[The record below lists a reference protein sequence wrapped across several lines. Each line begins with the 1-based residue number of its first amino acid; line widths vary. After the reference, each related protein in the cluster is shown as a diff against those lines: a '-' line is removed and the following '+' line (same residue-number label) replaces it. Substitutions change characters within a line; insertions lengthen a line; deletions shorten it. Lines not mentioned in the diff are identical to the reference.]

1 MPALITKFVK
11 VAQSGPTVDG
21 RNIDPQWLRDMAETY
36 DPAVYRAKIW
46 PDHLR
51 FGNNYGSVVALKV
64 EEADGV
70 VSLYASLAVNAQY
83 LWDNQYD
90 QRLSFSIE
98 HLENFAGSGKSYLGG
113 LGVTDSPA
121 SLGTD
126 ELKFSRRASC
136 DGQSASIFAGQPV
149 DASCFSADPACDT
162 AEAPGWFTT
171 FIKKILPSEE
181 PPMDQKQFDAMNK
194 RLEGLEGQ
202 LGEIK
207 SLVEGKFAAAGAEGE
222 PHPDG
227 KQPQGESGQDF
238 SAMSA
243 AFAASIIETAVAPLR
258 QKLDEMD
265 KRFAAA
271 KPGAA
276 VADTTGPADDNTPL
290 I

>member
-149 DASCFSADPACDT
+149 DASCFSADPASDT

-171 FIKKILPSEE
+171 FIKK
-181 PPMDQKQFDAMNK
+181 
-194 RLEGLEGQ
+194 
-202 LGEIK
+202 
-207 SLVEGKFAAAGAEGE
+207 KFF
-222 PHPDG
+222 PVRS
-227 KQPQGESGQDF
+227 PQWIRS
-238 SAMSA
+238 SS
-243 AFAASIIETAVAPLR
+243 
-258 QKLDEMD
+258 
-265 KRFAAA
+265 
-271 KPGAA
+271 
-276 VADTTGPADDNTPL
+276 TP
-290 I
+290 